1 MILTN
6 RRSARDHVTD
16 KYFKTNSLQYIGS
29 IIINSVYIGL
39 PFVIGTNN
47 SSCNQNPAVLLQSL
61 LTIGIDKVPNIYLYG
76 KYVVFLNTSR
86 IVQILFL
93 ANK

>member
-1 MILTN
+1 MIGN
-6 RRSARDHVTD
+6 R
-16 KYFKTNSLQYIGS
+16 
-29 IIINSVYIGL
+29 
-39 PFVIGTNN
+39 TNN